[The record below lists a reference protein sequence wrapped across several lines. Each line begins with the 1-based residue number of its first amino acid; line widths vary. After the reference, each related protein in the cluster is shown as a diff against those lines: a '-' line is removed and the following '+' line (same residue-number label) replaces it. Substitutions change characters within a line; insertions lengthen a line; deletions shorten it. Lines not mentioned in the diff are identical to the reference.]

1 MLVSRRSWLAAV
13 LSGALLQGV
22 AFAQTAVPAALPQPG
37 ILTVGELLVLP
48 ESSIR
53 LNRIIRPD
61 EPISI
66 SPLTEY
72 NYTLTNSTPDQE
84 VTFQAGGITVAGEVR
99 RPSAD
104 LKEILAM
111 NNGSGAAQT
120 AGATAVGGVV
130 GLLSAFLGPVGSVA
144 AHVGV
149 NAAVA
154 HTMYDT
160 PMARMNE
167 LKKRLFLNARGD
179 SIVLLPGESAT
190 GSTWIRQSKD
200 ESATLVQLFIKLGDT
215 PRRLVQLRL
224 ADMPKRIAVK
234 PESEPISTAANVET
248 VPRQ

>member
-1 MLVSRRSWLAAV
+1 MLMSMKSWLAVVFAGAV
-13 LSGALLQGV
+13 LHGMAV
-22 AFAQTAVPAALPQPG
+22 AQTPLPAAAPPPG
-37 ILTVGELLVLP
+37 VLTVGEFLILP
-48 ESSIR
+48 ESKIR

-61 EPISI
+61 DPTSI

-72 NYTLTNSTPDQE
+72 NYTLTNTTPDQE
-84 VTFQAGGITVAGEVR
+84 VTFQAGGFTVAGEVR
-99 RPSAD
+99 RPSGD

-111 NNGSGAAQT
+111 SNGGGAAQT

-130 GLLSAFLGPVGSVA
+130 GLLSALLGPVGSVA

-149 NAAVA
+149 NTAVA

-190 GSTWIRQSKD
+190 GSSWIRQSRE
-200 ESATLVQLFIKLGDT
+200 ESATLVQLFIKSGDG
-215 PRRLVQLRL
+215 PRRLVQLGL
-224 ADMPKRIAVK
+224 ANTPGPAPAKPVPEPAVPQLTTDTVSKR
-234 PESEPISTAANVET
+234 
-248 VPRQ
+248 